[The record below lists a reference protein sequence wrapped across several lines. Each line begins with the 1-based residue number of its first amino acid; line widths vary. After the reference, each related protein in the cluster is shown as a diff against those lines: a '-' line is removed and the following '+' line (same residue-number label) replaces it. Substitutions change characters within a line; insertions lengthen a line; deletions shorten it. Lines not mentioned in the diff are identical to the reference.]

1 MNSQPRLYFQQYAGG
16 HGWGV
21 CIRLPGACSQLLIRA
36 VSVYGRELGMT
47 RLRAPRSQS
56 CGARARWVS
65 RRHRGSCRRRPP
77 RCGADL
83 CTRMR
88 SWKRRKASSQCSC
101 SASTPARRCAAS
113 SRASIASFRCESGL
127 APSRGRVHTHTRMQ
141 TLFPAKQVR
150 FTLQYTYTKP
160 YLSPR
165 TLTVCLR
172 PLHLSFSWA
181 PPLRLSRRP
190 FRVAA
195 PPPNPPSSPSRPLSA
210 ARRRHMPYA
219 HIKDPGLAPAI
230 AMSRDR
236 RTKEP
241 AQEKQ
246 ANAMRGVCFFFC
258 CRRCQP
264 LPLSPAIGR
273 ANWWTRR
280 RSPPFH
286 WSSSSSS

>member
-1 MNSQPRLYFQQYAGG
+1 
-16 HGWGV
+16 
-21 CIRLPGACSQLLIRA
+21 
-36 VSVYGRELGMT
+36 
-47 RLRAPRSQS
+47 
-56 CGARARWVS
+56 
-65 RRHRGSCRRRPP
+65 
-77 RCGADL
+77 
-83 CTRMR
+83 
-88 SWKRRKASSQCSC
+88 
-101 SASTPARRCAAS
+101 
-113 SRASIASFRCESGL
+113 
-127 APSRGRVHTHTRMQ
+127 
-141 TLFPAKQVR
+141 
-150 FTLQYTYTKP
+150 
-160 YLSPR
+160 
-165 TLTVCLR
+165 
-172 PLHLSFSWA
+172 
-181 PPLRLSRRP
+181 
-190 FRVAA
+190 
-195 PPPNPPSSPSRPLSA
+195 
-210 ARRRHMPYA
+210 MPYA